1 MTTINVNVI
10 DISKYLNKK
19 ETPAMVAEDELNGFV
34 ITSVDVENRE
44 KYNNDEEL
52 TKSIYASSDKYPN
65 YFITING
72 NVYKLTKS
80 NQSARQLYFK
90 SYSRETSIVWPENCP
105 RYEIGNE
112 DRIIPIDTK
121 LLSIA
126 LECDPKSASGKPTY
140 LQELKLKY
148 LLAHY
153 IQVGS
158 MNKPMVFNEYVFP
171 SNEKL
176 RKALGHR
183 YYKNSVASIMV
194 LTAKAEKLTKE
205 VDIVLNDGNT
215 D

>member
-1 MTTINVNVI
+1 MTIDVNVI
-10 DISKYLNKK
+10 DISEDLNKK

-34 ITSVDVENRE
+34 LTSVDVEDRE
-44 KYNNDEEL
+44 KYISDEAL
-52 TKSIYASSDKYPN
+52 VKSLYESSDKYPN
-65 YFITING
+65 YFITLNG

-90 SYSRETSIVWPENCP
+90 SYSRETAIVWPENCP

-112 DRIIPIDTK
+112 DCIIPIDTK

-126 LECDPKSASGKPTY
+126 LECDSKSTSGKPTY
-140 LQELKLKY
+140 DQELKLKY

-158 MNKPMVFNEYVFP
+158 MEKPIVFNEYVFP
-171 SNEKL
+171 SDEKL
-176 RKALGHR
+176 RKTLGHR
-183 YYKNSVASIMV
+183 YYKDNIVSLMV

-205 VDIVLNDGNT
+205 VNIDLNDDGSTN
-215 D
+215 